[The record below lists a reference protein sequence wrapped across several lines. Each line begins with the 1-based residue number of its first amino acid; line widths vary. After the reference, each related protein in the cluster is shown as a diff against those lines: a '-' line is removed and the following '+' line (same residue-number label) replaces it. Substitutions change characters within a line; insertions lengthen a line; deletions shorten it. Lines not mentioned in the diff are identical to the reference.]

1 VRAVCPGRCVLAARG
16 FFFQVVA
23 NMGSTSH
30 DSLVVTKSTELN
42 PAQREMRLLG
52 VARKPELVDWNVIAK
67 CEDELAALQLCVHLS
82 RLSNETIAFKLGID
96 KGHWSRIMQGRGH
109 LPARKRTQLMAIC
122 GNLAPMQFDCLK
134 FGFKLQVHDVEAELE
149 EIEQKRAFLLAAR
162 EQQQL
167 VAA

>member
-1 VRAVCPGRCVLAARG
+1 MAFA
-16 FFFQVVA
+16 
-23 NMGSTSH
+23 
-30 DSLVVTKSTELN
+30 DITKSTELN
-42 PAQREMRLLG
+42 QHQREMALMGL
-52 VARKPELVDWNVIAK
+52 VKTKPDLVDWNVVAK
-67 CEDELAALQLCVHLS
+67 CEDELAAIQLCVHLS

-134 FGFKLQVHDVEAELE
+134 FGFKLKEHDVDAELN
-149 EIEQKRAFLLAAR
+149 EIEQRRSFLLAAK
-162 EQQQL
+162 QQQMAM